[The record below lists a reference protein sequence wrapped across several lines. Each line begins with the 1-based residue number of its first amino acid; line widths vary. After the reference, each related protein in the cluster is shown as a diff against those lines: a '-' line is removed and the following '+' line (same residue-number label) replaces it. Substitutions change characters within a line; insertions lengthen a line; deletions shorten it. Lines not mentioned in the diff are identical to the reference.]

1 MSQSTQ
7 SQQPSRIIGVQ
18 FGIMSPEEIRK
29 GSVVEVTTRDTYINN
44 TPVPGGLF
52 DPRMGVIES
61 GILCPTDGHSYMQ
74 TPGYFGH
81 IELAKPVFY
90 IQYLST
96 VIKILRCVCYKCSKL
111 LINKTDYKHLLNL
124 SGYER
129 WNELFKIAAVKQRC
143 GEDTHDG
150 CGCKQP
156 KKIAKVDMATISAEW
171 AGIDSGDGSNVTI
184 NITPEHAHQIL
195 RRISDQDVEFMGFS
209 SNWARPEWM
218 ICHAMVVPPPAVR
231 PSVKQGS
238 GQRSDDDLT
247 HILVDIIK
255 TNNTIKDKIAQNANS
270 KVIAGWVSVLQYYVA
285 AMIDNNVSGML
296 QATQRSGRPM
306 KSIKERLNGKTGRV
320 RGNLMGKRVDYSS
333 RSVITPDPN
342 LSIRE
347 LGVPMKIAKN
357 LTRPITVNDRNK
369 VMLGK
374 MVNNGPETY
383 PGAKVVERATGE
395 KISLRCVDR
404 ESILLQNGDVVHR
417 HMLDGDVVL
426 FNRQPTLHRM
436 SMMGHIAKIMY
447 KGDTFRMNVADTK
460 PYNADFDGDEM
471 NMHLPQDDEAEMELA
486 YLAAVP
492 HHLISPANNK
502 TIVGIFQDSL
512 LGAYQF
518 TRPSITFDARTAMN
532 LMMLCKNIDVNK
544 IPAGKKI
551 TNFDI
556 MSQIVPDMTIK
567 YKLSGYDD
575 ETDTYATSN
584 KVMDIKNGKYIRG
597 QLDKGALGGGGK
609 GLLQRVCNDFG
620 NFESADFID
629 SLQSVVTEYMKLSA
643 FSVGISD
650 LIADEATNKEIAV
663 AIQSQKS
670 QVEDLIDQVH
680 LGIMENSTGK
690 STAIEFETKV
700 NGILNKASN
709 EAGKIGKRSLAA
721 GNRFVTMVNAGS
733 KGSELNISQMISCL
747 GQQNVDGKRIPYGYK
762 GRTLPHFTKYDD
774 SPAARG
780 FVESS
785 FVGGLSPTELFFH
798 AQGGREGLID
808 TAVKTSTTGYISR
821 RLIKALEDAVV
832 RYDMTV
838 RNNKNKIIQFAY
850 GEDHMDT
857 VKVEG
862 QVLRMLD
869 MSATEIHSHY
879 TVTESLVNATKA
891 AVTRTKKQVDEYA
904 EKIQQRIGAAIE
916 ARDLIVK
923 HVFGG
928 MDDQRVYL
936 PVAFDHVINN
946 IAGQMGIRSNH
957 KTDITPMEILEL
969 TDAGLARIFTNHYME
984 RNQLFAAAYDFH
996 LAPANLLERH
1006 KFNRKGV
1013 MMLVDTIVAA
1023 HMRAIVAPG
1032 ETVGIVGAQ
1041 SVGEP
1046 TTQMSLHADERI
1058 RLVKRPR
1065 GTQDYEPMTVAI
1077 GEFCDSIINANPNT
1091 TFNTGHHDSVETLLD
1106 GATADEYFVIGV
1118 DGKEKTSW
1126 NPISHVSKHP
1136 VNGEMMKVT
1145 TRSGRT
1151 VRTTTSH
1158 SHLVRRNQTVEPIT
1172 GADMKVGM
1180 RIPVCKRV
1188 DALCEC
1194 ATAKIGGVE
1203 YKLDTTFGWFIGA
1216 YLAEGGINYHTI
1228 GISNISEHYREQTS
1242 ATAVVF
1248 GKSSKYTEQDGE
1260 YGRSGTSSFAHK
1272 ELANFIRDTCGVG
1285 SYNKR
1290 VPGFAFTAPQSF
1302 KSALVQGYFDG
1313 DGNIQCD
1320 ENHHQIRAS
1329 SRSDELI
1336 KDMSQLLTEFGIFA
1350 TMYTD
1355 KKDMFNMNVSAKY
1368 ARAYKEIIGSVLHI
1382 DKLDTLVVYEER
1394 DNGHARPDIVEK
1406 VNGLG
1411 DIIAHCGKT
1420 LELPGQSRNY
1430 GRWSKKDSIG
1440 VRTLQKYITDF
1451 QNHSSADRIAE
1462 ELTILKQAVDA
1473 DVVWDEVVD
1482 IDVYRPDQTEYV
1494 YDFTVPSTQTFMVDN
1509 GVIVHNTLNTF
1520 HFAGVASKSNV
1531 TRGVPRIEEIL
1542 SLTENPKNPSCE
1554 IALFE
1559 NEQHDKTNV
1568 KRLIPLI
1575 ENVSLGD
1582 LVDETEI
1589 CFDPDDMN
1597 TLIDVDRDL
1606 ISQYKEFQH
1615 MIAECN
1621 GEDGDVATATP
1632 SSRSNWI
1639 MRIVLN
1645 EKAMVESNVTV
1656 DDVYVAIHEK
1666 YDASISC
1673 VYADHN
1679 ADKLIFRIRTDVLN
1693 KAPKKGS
1700 QPLDQSDEI
1709 YRLKKFQETMLT
1721 KVELRGVNKITKA
1734 TPRKI
1739 MSALTYDTDNGVY
1752 KAKERWVIDTV
1763 GTNLMDLLAMDMI
1776 DVSRSMTNDIQ
1787 EVFKVLG
1794 VEAARQV
1801 ILNEL
1806 RDVIEFDGG
1815 YIDAHHM
1822 GLLCDRMTCN
1832 TSMVAVC
1839 RYGINNDDIGPLAKA
1854 SFEETPEMF
1863 FRAARHGELDNMRGL
1878 SANVM
1883 TGQEGFF
1890 GTGAFNVVLDMERM
1904 IQLKKDVVVAKQT
1917 TIAEDFAA
1925 SGVSGADVADGCGVA
1940 QIGITNNVGVLA
1952 GTDMGAVDD
1961 EYDAGF

>member
-1 MSQSTQ
+1 
-7 SQQPSRIIGVQ
+7 
-18 FGIMSPEEIRK
+18 MSPEEIRN
-29 GSVVEVTTRDTYINN
+29 GSVVEVTTRDTYSNN
-44 TPVPGGLF
+44 VPVPGGLF

-61 GILCPTDGHSYMQ
+61 GIVCPTDGHTYMK

-90 IQYLST
+90 IQYLPT

-111 LINKTDYKHLLNL
+111 LISKEEHKHLQALP
-124 SGYER
+124 GYER
-129 WNELFKIAAVKQRC
+129 WNEVFKLASGKMRC
-143 GEDTHDG
+143 GECTHDG

-156 KKIAKVDMATISAEW
+156 KKIAKTDMATVTAEW
-171 AGIDSGDGSNVTI
+171 TGISDDSGESSNVSI

-195 RRISDQDVEFMGFS
+195 RRISDKDVEFMGFS
-209 SNWARPEWM
+209 ANWARPEWM
-218 ICHAMVVPPPAVR
+218 ICQAMVVPPPAVR

-238 GQRSDDDLT
+238 GQRSEDDLT

-255 TNNTIKDKIAQNANS
+255 TNNTIKEKIAKDENS
-270 KVIAGWVSVLQYYVA
+270 TVIAGWVAVLQYYVA
-285 AMIDNNVSGML
+285 TIIDNNISGML
-296 QATQRSGRPM
+296 QVTQRSGRPM

-369 VMLGK
+369 AMLTRL
-374 MVNNGPETY
+374 VANGADTY
-383 PGAKVVERATGE
+383 PGAKVIDRSTGE
-395 KISLRCVDR
+395 KISLRYIDR
-404 ESILLQNGDVVHR
+404 GNIVLQNGDVVHR

-436 SMMGHIAKIMY
+436 SMMGHIARIMH

-492 HHLISPANNK
+492 YQLVSPASNK

-512 LGAYQF
+512 LGSYQF
-518 TRPSITFDARTAMN
+518 TRESIDFTPREAMN
-532 LMMLCKNIDVNK
+532 IMMLCKNIDVNK
-544 IPAGKKI
+544 IPTSGGKGKKRKRI
-551 TNFDI
+551 TNFEI
-556 MSQIVPDMTIK
+556 LSQIVPAMSIK
-567 YKLSGYDD
+567 YKL
-575 ETDTYATSN
+575 TDKEMDAGEYKTSN
-584 KVMDIKNGKYIRG
+584 KVLDIKNGKYLRG
-597 QLDKGALGGGGK
+597 QLDKKSLGGGGR
-609 GLLQRVCNDFG
+609 GLLQRVCNDYG
-620 NFESADFID
+620 NFAASDFID
-629 SLQSVVTEYMKLSA
+629 SLQNVVTEYMKVSA

-650 LIADEATNKEIAV
+650 LIADEKTNEKIAT
-663 AIQSQKS
+663 AIQSQKA

-690 STAIEFETKV
+690 TNAIEFETKV
-700 NGILNKASN
+700 NGILNKATN
-709 EAGKIGKRSLAA
+709 EAGKIGKDSLVA

-733 KGSELNISQMISCL
+733 KGSEINISQMISCL

-808 TAVKTSTTGYISR
+808 TAVKTSQTGYISR
-821 RLIKALEDAVV
+821 RLIKSLEDAVV

-838 RNNKNKIIQFAY
+838 RNNKGKIIQFAY

-857 VKVEG
+857 VKVES
-862 QVLRMLD
+862 QVLPLLD
-869 MSATEIHSHY
+869 MSITEVFAHY
-879 TVTESLVNATKA
+879 TVNDSLVTYTKA
-891 AVTRTKKQVDEYA
+891 AKTRANKQKGSYETT
-904 EKIQQRIGAAIE
+904 IQERIE
-916 ARDLIVK
+916 AAVKARDEIVK
-923 HVFGG
+923 HVFGNT
-928 MDDQRVYL
+928 DDQRVHL
-936 PVAFDHVINN
+936 PVAFEHTINN
-946 IAGQMGIRSNH
+946 VVGQLGIRSNH
-957 KTDITPMEILEL
+957 KTDITPMEVLEL
-969 TDAGLARIFTNHYME
+969 TDAGLARIFANKHLE
-984 RNQLFAAAYDFH
+984 KNALFVATYDFH
-996 LAPANLLERH
+996 LAPANLLEKHR
-1006 KFNRKGV
+1006 FNRKGV

-1023 HMRAIVAPG
+1023 HMRAVVAPG
-1032 ETVGIVGAQ
+1032 ETVGIIGAQ

-1058 RLVKRPR
+1058 RLMRR
-1065 GTQDYEPMTVAI
+1065 HCETNGCEQMTVSI
-1077 GEFCDSIINANPNT
+1077 GEFCDSIIQKKPHQ
-1091 TFNTGHHDSVETLLD
+1091 TFNTGHPDSVETLLGGD
-1106 GATADEYFVIGV
+1106 ECEYFVVGV
-1118 DGKEKTSW
+1118 DGKEKTAW
-1126 NPISHVSKHP
+1126 NLISHVSKHP
-1136 VNGEMMKVT
+1136 VNGDMMKVT

-1158 SHLVRRNQTVEPIT
+1158 SHLIRRNQTVEPIT

-1180 RIPVCKRV
+1180 RIPVCKQIYTPF
-1188 DALCEC
+1188 EC
-1194 ATAKIGGVE
+1194 GTVKIGDTMYE
-1203 YKLDTTFGWFIGA
+1203 LDAALGWFIGA
-1216 YLAEGGINYHTI
+1216 YLAEGSINYHTI
-1228 GISNISEHYREQTS
+1228 GISNISEYYREQTS
-1242 ATAVVF
+1242 VVAAVF
-1248 GKSSKYTEQDGE
+1248 GKSSTYNEHDGE

-1285 SYNKR
+1285 SYNKH
-1290 VPGFAFTAPQSF
+1290 VPEFAFTAPHPF

-1313 DGNIQCD
+1313 DGNIHCD
-1320 ENHHQIRAS
+1320 SKHHQIRAS

-1336 KDMSQLLTEFGIFA
+1336 KDMCQMLTEFGIFA
-1350 TMYTD
+1350 TMHTD
-1355 KKDMFNMNVSAKY
+1355 KKEMFNLNVSAKY
-1368 ARAYKEIIGSVLHI
+1368 ARAYKECIGSVLHS
-1382 DKLDTLVVYEER
+1382 DKLDVLIVYEER
-1394 DNGHARPDIVEK
+1394 DNDHARPDIVEK

-1411 DIIAHCGKT
+1411 DIIASCGKT

-1430 GRWSKKDSIG
+1430 GRWSKKESIG
-1440 VRTLQKYITDF
+1440 VRTLQKYIAEF
-1451 QNHSSADRIAE
+1451 QNHPSADRVAE
-1462 ELTILKQAVDA
+1462 EINTLKQAADA

-1482 IDVYRPDQTEYV
+1482 IEIYRPDQDEYV
-1494 YDFTVPSTQTFMVDN
+1494 YDFTVPNTQTFMVDN
-1509 GVIVHNTLNTF
+1509 GIIVHNTLNTF

-1554 IALFE
+1554 IALHA
-1559 NEQHDKTNV
+1559 NEQHDNANV
-1568 KRLIPLI
+1568 KRLIPMI
-1575 ENVSLGD
+1575 ENVSLTD
-1582 LVDETEI
+1582 LVNETEI
-1589 CFDPDDMN
+1589 CFDPDEMN
-1597 TLIDVDRDL
+1597 TLIEVDRDL
-1606 ISQYKEFQH
+1606 IAQYKEFQH

-1621 GEDGDVATATP
+1621 GLDGDVATTTP
-1632 SSRSNWI
+1632 SSRSKWI
-1639 MRIVLN
+1639 MRLAMN
-1645 EKAMVESNVTV
+1645 ETAMVESNVTM
-1656 DDVYVAIHEK
+1656 DDVYMAIKDK
-1666 YDASISC
+1666 YGDGISC

-1679 ADKLIFRIRTDVLN
+1679 ADKLIFRIRTDVLS
-1693 KAPKKGS
+1693 KAPPGGA

-1709 YRLKKFQETMLT
+1709 YRLKKFQETMLS
-1721 KVELRGVNKITKA
+1721 KVVLRGVDKIRKA

-1739 MSALTYDTDNGVY
+1739 MSALTYDADNGKHVT
-1752 KAKERWVIDTV
+1752 KERWVIDTV

-1776 DVSRSMTNDIQ
+1776 DAARTMTNDIQ

-1815 YIDAHHM
+1815 YIDSHHM

-1832 TSMVAVC
+1832 KSMVAVF
-1839 RYGINNDDIGPLAKA
+1839 RHGINGDNIGPLAKA

-1890 GTGAFNVVLDMERM
+1890 GTGAFSVVMDMERM
-1904 IQLKKDVVVAKQT
+1904 ISLKKEVVVKKET
-1917 TIAEDFAA
+1917 TIEEDFANI
-1925 SGVSGADVADGCGVA
+1925 GQGADDTMDGCGVS
-1940 QIGITNNVGVLA
+1940 QIGITNNASVLA
-1952 GTDMGAVDD
+1952 SAGDMGAVDD
-1961 EYDAGF
+1961 AYDAGF

>member
-1 MSQSTQ
+1 
-7 SQQPSRIIGVQ
+7 
-18 FGIMSPEEIRK
+18 
-29 GSVVEVTTRDTYINN
+29 
-44 TPVPGGLF
+44 
-52 DPRMGVIES
+52 
-61 GILCPTDGHSYMQ
+61 
-74 TPGYFGH
+74 
-81 IELAKPVFY
+81 
-90 IQYLST
+90 
-96 VIKILRCVCYKCSKL
+96 
-111 LINKTDYKHLLNL
+111 
-124 SGYER
+124 
-129 WNELFKIAAVKQRC
+129 
-143 GEDTHDG
+143 
-150 CGCKQP
+150 
-156 KKIAKVDMATISAEW
+156 MATITAEW
-171 AGIDSGDGSNVTI
+171 AGIDSGDGTNVTI

-218 ICHAMVVPPPAVR
+218 ICQVMVVPPPAVR

-369 VMLGK
+369 AMLAK

-404 ESILLQNGDVVHR
+404 ASIVIQNGDVVHR

-436 SMMGHIAKIMY
+436 SMMGHVAKIMY

-492 HHLISPANNK
+492 NHIISPANNK
-502 TIVGIFQDSL
+502 TIIGIFQDSL
-512 LGAYQF
+512 LGSYQF

-532 LMMLCKNIDVNK
+532 LMMLCKNIDANK
-544 IPAGKKI
+544 IPKGKKI

-567 YKLSGYDD
+567 YKLGGYDD
-575 ETDTYATSN
+575 EKDVYETSN

-597 QLDKGALGGGGK
+597 QLDKGALGGGGGK

-620 NFESADFID
+620 NHASADFVD
-629 SLQSVVTEYMKLSA
+629 SLQNVVTEYMKLSA

-650 LIADEATNKEIAV
+650 LIADETTNKEIA
-663 AIQSQKS
+663 AKIQSQKS
-670 QVEDLIDQVH
+670 QVEDLIDQIH
-680 LGIMENSTGK
+680 LGIMENSTGR

-700 NGILNKASN
+700 NAILNKASN

-821 RLIKALEDAVV
+821 RLIKSLEDAVV

-857 VKVEG
+857 VKIECQMLPLVE
-862 QVLRMLD
+862 
-869 MSATEIHSHY
+869 MSVTEIHSHY
-879 TVTESLVNATKA
+879 TVTDSLVNATKA
-891 AVTRTKKQVDEYA
+891 AATRMKKQESEYA
-904 EKIQQRIGAAIE
+904 EKIHKRIGDAIE
-916 ARDLIVK
+916 ARDMIVN
-923 HVFGG
+923 HVFGNL
-928 MDDQRVYL
+928 DDQRVYL
-936 PVAFDHVINN
+936 PVAFRHIINN
-946 IAGQMGIRSNH
+946 VAGQMGIRSNH

-969 TDAGLARIFTNHYME
+969 TDVGLERIFTNHHME
-984 RNQLFAAAYDFH
+984 RNRLFIAAYDFH

-1023 HMRAIVAPG
+1023 HMRAVIAPG

-1046 TTQMSLHADERI
+1046 TTQM
-1058 RLVKRPR
+1058 
-1065 GTQDYEPMTVAI
+1065 
-1077 GEFCDSIINANPNT
+1077 
-1091 TFNTGHHDSVETLLD
+1091 
-1106 GATADEYFVIGV
+1106 
-1118 DGKEKTSW
+1118 
-1126 NPISHVSKHP
+1126 
-1136 VNGEMMKVT
+1136 
-1145 TRSGRT
+1145 
-1151 VRTTTSH
+1151 
-1158 SHLVRRNQTVEPIT
+1158 
-1172 GADMKVGM
+1172 
-1180 RIPVCKRV
+1180 
-1188 DALCEC
+1188 
-1194 ATAKIGGVE
+1194 
-1203 YKLDTTFGWFIGA
+1203 
-1216 YLAEGGINYHTI
+1216 
-1228 GISNISEHYREQTS
+1228 
-1242 ATAVVF
+1242 
-1248 GKSSKYTEQDGE
+1248 
-1260 YGRSGTSSFAHK
+1260 
-1272 ELANFIRDTCGVG
+1272 
-1285 SYNKR
+1285 
-1290 VPGFAFTAPQSF
+1290 
-1302 KSALVQGYFDG
+1302 
-1313 DGNIQCD
+1313 
-1320 ENHHQIRAS
+1320 
-1329 SRSDELI
+1329 
-1336 KDMSQLLTEFGIFA
+1336 
-1350 TMYTD
+1350 
-1355 KKDMFNMNVSAKY
+1355 
-1368 ARAYKEIIGSVLHI
+1368 
-1382 DKLDTLVVYEER
+1382 
-1394 DNGHARPDIVEK
+1394 
-1406 VNGLG
+1406 
-1411 DIIAHCGKT
+1411 
-1420 LELPGQSRNY
+1420 
-1430 GRWSKKDSIG
+1430 
-1440 VRTLQKYITDF
+1440 
-1451 QNHSSADRIAE
+1451 
-1462 ELTILKQAVDA
+1462 
-1473 DVVWDEVVD
+1473 
-1482 IDVYRPDQTEYV
+1482 
-1494 YDFTVPSTQTFMVDN
+1494 
-1509 GVIVHNTLNTF
+1509 TLNTF

-1554 IALFE
+1554 IALFK
-1559 NEQHDKTNV
+1559 NEEHDKANV
-1568 KRLIPLI
+1568 KRMIPLI

-1582 LVDETEI
+1582 LVEDTEI
-1589 CFDPDDMN
+1589 CFDPDDMK
-1597 TLIDVDRDL
+1597 TLIEVDRDL

-1621 GEDGDVATATP
+1621 GEDGNVATATP

-1645 EKAMVESNVTV
+1645 EKALVESNVTV

-1666 YDASISC
+1666 YGENISC

-1679 ADKLIFRIRTDVLN
+1679 ADKLIFRVRTDSLT
-1693 KAPKKGS
+1693 KADGPS
-1700 QPLDQSDEI
+1700 ALDQSDEI
-1709 YRLKKFQETMLT
+1709 YKLKKFQETMLA
-1721 KVELRGVNKITKA
+1721 KVVLRGVNKITKA

-1739 MSALTYDTDNGVY
+1739 VGALTYDCNKEQAKNALTYDMDNGIY
-1752 KAKERWVIDTV
+1752 KANDRWVIDTV
-1763 GTNLMDLLAMDMI
+1763 GTNLMDLLAMDTI
-1776 DVSRSMTNDIQ
+1776 DVSRTMTNDIQ

-1794 VEAARQV
+1794 VEAARQA

-1815 YIDAHHM
+1815 YIDYHHM

-1832 TSMVAVC
+1832 TSMVAVF
-1839 RYGINNDDIGPLAKA
+1839 RHGINNDDIGPLAKA

-1890 GTGAFNVVLDMERM
+1890 GTGAFSVVLDMAQM
-1904 IQLKKDVVVAKQT
+1904 IQLKKDVKVVTET
-1917 TIAEDFAA
+1917 TIAEDFATSIA
-1925 SGVSGADVADGCGVA
+1925 GGVDVADGCGVA

-1961 EYDAGF
+1961 AYDAGF

>member
-129 WNELFKIAAVKQRC
+129 WNELFKIAAAKQRC

-891 AVTRTKKQVDEYA
+891 AATRTKKQVDEYA
-904 EKIQQRIGAAIE
+904 AKLQERIDAAIE

-936 PVAFDHVINN
+936 PVAFDHIINN

-969 TDAGLARIFTNHYME
+969 TDAGLERIFTNHYME

-1046 TTQMSLHADERI
+1046 TTQM
-1058 RLVKRPR
+1058 
-1065 GTQDYEPMTVAI
+1065 
-1077 GEFCDSIINANPNT
+1077 
-1091 TFNTGHHDSVETLLD
+1091 
-1106 GATADEYFVIGV
+1106 
-1118 DGKEKTSW
+1118 
-1126 NPISHVSKHP
+1126 
-1136 VNGEMMKVT
+1136 
-1145 TRSGRT
+1145 
-1151 VRTTTSH
+1151 
-1158 SHLVRRNQTVEPIT
+1158 
-1172 GADMKVGM
+1172 
-1180 RIPVCKRV
+1180 
-1188 DALCEC
+1188 
-1194 ATAKIGGVE
+1194 
-1203 YKLDTTFGWFIGA
+1203 
-1216 YLAEGGINYHTI
+1216 
-1228 GISNISEHYREQTS
+1228 
-1242 ATAVVF
+1242 
-1248 GKSSKYTEQDGE
+1248 
-1260 YGRSGTSSFAHK
+1260 
-1272 ELANFIRDTCGVG
+1272 
-1285 SYNKR
+1285 
-1290 VPGFAFTAPQSF
+1290 
-1302 KSALVQGYFDG
+1302 
-1313 DGNIQCD
+1313 
-1320 ENHHQIRAS
+1320 
-1329 SRSDELI
+1329 
-1336 KDMSQLLTEFGIFA
+1336 
-1350 TMYTD
+1350 
-1355 KKDMFNMNVSAKY
+1355 
-1368 ARAYKEIIGSVLHI
+1368 
-1382 DKLDTLVVYEER
+1382 
-1394 DNGHARPDIVEK
+1394 
-1406 VNGLG
+1406 
-1411 DIIAHCGKT
+1411 
-1420 LELPGQSRNY
+1420 
-1430 GRWSKKDSIG
+1430 
-1440 VRTLQKYITDF
+1440 
-1451 QNHSSADRIAE
+1451 
-1462 ELTILKQAVDA
+1462 
-1473 DVVWDEVVD
+1473 
-1482 IDVYRPDQTEYV
+1482 
-1494 YDFTVPSTQTFMVDN
+1494 
-1509 GVIVHNTLNTF
+1509 TLNTF

-1621 GEDGDVATATP
+1621 GEDGDVATTTP

-1656 DDVYVAIHEK
+1656 DDVYMAIHEK

-1925 SGVSGADVADGCGVA
+1925 SGVGGADVADGCGVA